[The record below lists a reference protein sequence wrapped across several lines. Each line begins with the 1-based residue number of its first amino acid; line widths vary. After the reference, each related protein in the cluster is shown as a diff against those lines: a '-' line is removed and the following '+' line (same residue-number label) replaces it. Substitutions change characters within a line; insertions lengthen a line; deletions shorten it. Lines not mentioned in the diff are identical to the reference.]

1 MTMRAVLFN
10 TKDAEILYSFP
21 KQASDLSTIIRC
33 FMFINRVATP
43 TYDEV
48 ASCFAKAR
56 KAGILSDVGGKLSL
70 NPEWYSR
77 VHASD
82 GNADNEI
89 ESLLEFEE
97 TFVGCPFPEVF
108 DFVNELS
115 KDEFEAAIRGI

>member
-1 MTMRAVLFN
+1 MRAVQFN
-10 TKDAEILYSFP
+10 TRDAEILYSFP
-21 KQASDLSTIIRC
+21 RQASDLSMIIRW

-56 KAGILSDVGGKLSL
+56 KAGILFDLGGKLSL
-70 NPEWYSR
+70 NPEWYSK

-82 GNADNEI
+82 GIADNEI

-97 TFVGCPFPEVF
+97 SFVGCPFPEVF
-108 DFVNELS
+108 DCVSELS
-115 KDEFEAAIRGI
+115 IDEFEAAIRGLQ